1 MKFKLIKQKKEVKI
15 SPYKKIIGYYYLE
28 DLEKYNYLCLHKELN
43 KKELKN
49 LKYLNDNNKLKL
61 EENAWC
67 NLNDIIKRLKKL
79 GKNNK
84 IILEITDKEIF
95 NKFIFNESIIDYE
108 NLVVKYKSDSYYLTD
123 YIYFESLLYK
133 IVEPAKDLSPF
144 EKYIYAY
151 NIVKNFKEYKESDRK
166 LLSRELYYI
175 LENEYI
181 VCVGFCELLSDLLYK
196 LNISNIG
203 LGIEGKNKKDNS
215 SWNHQRLYINIK
227 DDKYGLNGFYV
238 SDPTWDNDLEVDY
251 YNHLALTNKEAKLE
265 CDFHYQK
272 FDSEYE
278 VFDTSSLED
287 LYLKINNLIEEGKI
301 VDLLKVIQNLD
312 INYYNYLKNKFYLK
326 TSNKKM
332 INELAIYIYNHIN
345 NEILGDTIMNAVEVV
360 YRHSYGYKEEDLQD
374 KLEEVRKINSK
385 RQNCLFPSKIRVDS
399 DTELDIIVLQNKFE
413 KSSNKINKY

>member
-1 MKFKLIKQKKEVKI
+1 MKFKLIKQKKEKKI
-15 SPYKKIIGYYYLE
+15 SPYKKIIGYYYLD
-28 DLEKYNYLCLHKELN
+28 DLEKYDRLCLHKELN
-43 KKELKN
+43 RKELEN
-49 LKYLNDNNKLKL
+49 LKYLNDNNQLKL
-61 EENAWC
+61 EENSWGS
-67 NLNDIIKRLKKL
+67 LNDIIKRLKKL
-79 GKNNK
+79 EKNNK
-84 IILEITDKEIF
+84 IVLEINDKEVF
-95 NKFIFNESIIDYE
+95 NKFIFNERVIDYE
-108 NLVVKYKSDSYYLTD
+108 NLVVKYKLDRYYLTD

-181 VCVGFCELLSDLLYK
+181 VCVGFCELLSDLLFK
-196 LNISNIG
+196 LNIPNID
-203 LGIEGKNKKDNS
+203 LGIEGKDKKDNS

-227 DDKYGLNGFYV
+227 DDKHGINGFYV

-272 FDSEYE
+272 FDSEYG

-301 VDLLKVIQNLD
+301 VDLLKMIQNLD
-312 INYYNYLKNKFYLK
+312 INYYNYLKDKFCMK

-345 NEILGDTIMNAVEVV
+345 NEILGDTIMSAVEVV
-360 YRHSYGYKEEDLQD
+360 YRHSYGYKEEDLKD
-374 KLEEVRKINSK
+374 KLEEVRNINSK
-385 RQNCLFPSKIRVDS
+385 RQNCLFPSKIGVNS

-413 KSSNKINKY
+413 